1 MITYSL
7 ERKEAVLKKL
17 VPPQSRSVREV
28 SRQEGISD
36 VTLYT
41 WRRQAMGRGDREM
54 RKGKGKLPEQWS
66 AEAKLAV
73 VIATATLTEM
83 ELGQYCRKQG
93 IYPEQAKGWRQACL
107 DGQTAAMQRSQSERV
122 QTQADKKRI
131 HELEREL
138 HRKEKALAE
147 AAALL
152 MLRKKLQALWGEDGD
167 S

>member
-1 MITYSL
+1 MILYSL

-17 VPPQSRSVREV
+17 LPPQSRSVGEV

-41 WRRQAMGRGDREM
+41 WRRQAMAGG
-54 RKGKGKLPEQWS
+54 GKVTRSGKAVPEQWP
-66 AEAKLAV
+66 AEEKLAV
-73 VIATATLTEM
+73 VIETATLTEI
-83 ELGQYCRKQG
+83 ELGQYCRKKG
-93 IYPEQAKGWRQACL
+93 LYPEQAKGWRQACL
-107 DGQTAAMQRSQSERV
+107 DGQTAATHRSQSERAQSKV
-122 QTQADKKRI
+122 DQQRI
-131 HELEREL
+131 RALEREL
-138 HRKEKALAE
+138 TRKEKALAE